1 MKLITYI
8 TALIVSATPLAT
20 HAAEDFDLRGQG
32 TIIHVTDGDTFII
45 KADSARSVSLLRQKA
60 AANEQRYQ
68 RDLNIDDRFRLQE
81 QTFVVRVGNID
92 TEESVHVDRSKNT
105 AAGQYASSY
114 AKKLLF
120 QERVNY
126 RCWEIGYYGRAICSI
141 WSSEWEFGSHMINSG
156 FSTYITK
163 YGRHPFLHQRYLNAS
178 Q

>member
-1 MKLITYI
+1 MKFITLVTTLILGTTSI
-8 TALIVSATPLAT
+8 AT

-32 TIIHVTDGDTFII
+32 TIIYVTDGDTFII

-60 AANEQRYQ
+60 AADEQRYQ

-120 QERVNY
+120 QERVNF
-126 RCWEIGYYGRAICSI
+126 RCWEIGYYARGI
-141 WSSEWEFGSHMINSG
+141 
-156 FSTYITK
+156 K
-163 YGRHPFLHQRYLNAS
+163 YSRRYNLSDVRKRVFLQAR
-178 Q
+178 